1 MHMRK
6 FLNNVVAIVITNAI
20 LIGFL
25 VFQMSRTQVPITH
38 SFESKA
44 EKDGE
49 RYYIVISDDLQFN
62 TDKPDTMFISANKN
76 ERVMNVR
83 IEIQDQRIYFEN
95 DESIFAD
102 NYDQTFTYEIVTK
115 QISLLECIFSR
126 GGKTIE

>member
-1 MHMRK
+1 MRK
-6 FLNNVVAIVITNAI
+6 FLSNVVAIIITNAI
-20 LIGFL
+20 MIGLL

-49 RYYIVISDDLQFN
+49 RYSIVISDDSQFI
-62 TDKPDTMFISANKN
+62 TDKTDTMYISANKN
-76 ERVMNVR
+76 EKVTNVR

-95 DESIFAD
+95 NDPVFAE
-102 NYDQTFTYEIVTK
+102 NYDQTYTYEVVTK
-115 QISLLECIFSR
+115 QINLLECIFLR